1 MACPPG
7 TYSLVPASKATR
19 LVTKQLTEVAAG
31 RLCLP
36 CEYGATCEGKDKPV
50 TLKGFWIKPLA
61 HTRNANARRSE
72 AEQEGQEEEKEGVL
86 RAQVYRCPP
95 AACVGGGKCAAGREG
110 PVCGICSDQY
120 SVRSGTLRSWGWALW
135 ALAGCAFVAAWYW
148 LAVRPLFTAER
159 VEEEEEGGTNPVPR
173 RRMAVLADE
182 IGKELERKSVVMGT
196 FKVIVSFYQLL
207 GSFLYTFDVDWS
219 MNHSSLMQYA
229 AVSTFN
235 FIALPGPNCM
245 FVELPHVTKQLLYAF
260 GPIAVILF
268 FALPAVLAAAFDRFT
283 ARPSRWTRV
292 SSSLIRTILV
302 IMFVVY
308 PMVTYQML
316 SNFRCQV
323 PA

>member
-120 SVRSGTLRSWGWALW
+120 SVRSGKCIRCTGSYAFFFLFRPQQQTPEPERQGVKQRDCCVQAHSGPGDGRSGRWLGVRLWQRGTGWLC
-135 ALAGCAFVAAWYW
+135 GRSSQQSAW
-148 LAVRPLFTAER
+148 RRRRR
-159 VEEEEEGGTNPVPR
+159 VERTLSQGDGWLCW
-173 RRMAVLADE
+173 RM
-182 IGKELERKSVVMGT
+182 R
-196 FKVIVSFYQLL
+196 
-207 GSFLYTFDVDWS
+207 
-219 MNHSSLMQYA
+219 
-229 AVSTFN
+229 
-235 FIALPGPNCM
+235 
-245 FVELPHVTKQLLYAF
+245 
-260 GPIAVILF
+260 
-268 FALPAVLAAAFDRFT
+268 
-283 ARPSRWTRV
+283 
-292 SSSLIRTILV
+292 
-302 IMFVVY
+302 
-308 PMVTYQML
+308 
-316 SNFRCQV
+316 
-323 PA
+323 